1 MPDTASASQEH
12 VQMVAERKPIKAN
25 GRATQGRFRSS
36 DRRYR
41 RRCACCSKF
50 LPKDRKSSY
59 CSPCNAERRR
69 RDRVELRSEQRL
81 RADFKRAHGKWGA
94 NTLEVMRFLISAC
107 GRD

>member
-1 MPDTASASQEH
+1 MSGVTPDVST
-12 VQMVAERKPIKAN
+12 RKPN
-25 GRATQGRFRSS
+25 ATRVPTAVGCRRRT

-50 LPKDRKSSY
+50 LPKERKSSY

-69 RDRVELRSEQRL
+69 RDRLEIRSEQRL
-81 RADFKRAHGKWGA
+81 RADFKRAYGKWGS